1 MGHRAELQEFKEQIT
16 KEVGEIVTELGKV
29 AAKVGK
35 EFDDRLDRLE
45 ADMEECKAARGVAKH
60 VRTTDMQTR

>member
-16 KEVGEIVTELGKV
+16 KEVGELVTEVGKV

-45 ADMEECKAARGVAKH
+45 GQVKELQGGVGVKHAAGKEVH
-60 VRTTDMQTR
+60 TR